1 MDFKKAA
8 KLGSYISKAYAENL
22 FRLLMT
28 YADISAS
35 EAASRLNLHIK
46 TVQDF
51 FEAMFELDI
60 LGREEVFEKKRPYFR
75 YTLKQQHI
83 RMDLDLKKL
92 FNGNDARG
100 QLSEK
105 IREYANTRA
114 RFSVSRDG
122 QYISH
127 VYIWIGHGRERAE
140 RKISLSMPQGKF
152 LFFLP
157 FPSAEPETVSQ
168 IMNKAEVEEIH
179 TSEII
184 DIIDALVEFE
194 VIEKHGSS

>member
-8 KLGSYISKAYAENL
+8 RLGAYISKDYTEDL

-28 YADISAS
+28 YNNISAS

-51 FEAMFELDI
+51 FEAMFELEI
-60 LGREEVFEKKRPYFR
+60 LSKEEVFEKKRPYFR
-75 YTLKQQHI
+75 YKLEKQHI
-83 RMDLDLKKL
+83 KMDLDLKKL
-92 FNGNDARG
+92 FNSNQPQGL
-100 QLSEK
+100 LSEK
-105 IREYANTRA
+105 IREFADARA

-127 VYIWIGHGRERAE
+127 VHIWIGNGRESRE

-152 LFFLP
+152 LFYLP
-157 FPSAEPETVSQ
+157 FPSAEPEPVLA
-168 IMNKAEVEEIH
+168 IMKKAGIEETH
-179 TSEII
+179 SSEIL
-184 DIIDALVEFE
+184 DIVHVLTEFK
-194 VIEKHGSS
+194 VIEKNEKR